1 MRKYISTRVR
11 KIWAAV
17 ALLSIELLVVLL
29 LFILSLFGFAFLVN
43 RVFRVKE
50 TKFDQKAFDLVG
62 QFVNEGNTA
71 FMKGIT
77 FLGTHLFLI
86 PANLAL
92 IGYFLFIKK
101 HRWYSIKVP
110 VVAIGSVTLMLLL
123 KLFFSRIRPS
133 SPLLAEV
140 KGFSFPSGHAMSSMT
155 FYGLL
160 IFLAFKY
167 VPRPMWK
174 FVLIFALSTLIFIIG
189 LSRIYLRVH
198 YATDVLA
205 GFAMGIIWLVISL
218 WATRRIEKMVQKNRT
233 VKEVVE
239 VPPDIAH

>member
-1 MRKYISTRVR
+1 MRTYVSSRV
-11 KIWAAV
+11 KKAWASL
-17 ALLSIELLVVLL
+17 ALLSIELLVVLV
-29 LFILSLFGFAFLVN
+29 LFILSLFGFVYLVH

-50 TKFDQKAFDLVG
+50 NRIDLAAFDLVG
-62 QFVNEGNTA
+62 QFVTDSNTA
-71 FMKGIT
+71 FMKAIT

-123 KLFFSRIRPS
+123 KLFFSRIRPT
-133 SPLLAEV
+133 SPLLEEV
-140 KGFSFPSGHAMSSMT
+140 RGFSFPSGHAMSSMT

-174 FVLIFALSTLIFIIG
+174 WILILMLGALIFTIG
-189 LSRIYLRVH
+189 LSRVYLRVH
-198 YATDVLA
+198 YASDVLA
-205 GFAMGIIWLVISL
+205 GFAMGIVWLVISL
-218 WATRRIEKMVQKNRT
+218 WATRRIEKTVARNREVKAMVEQQ
-233 VKEVVE
+233 
-239 VPPDIAH
+239 